1 MDRNETNF
9 TEHATK
15 RMQQR
20 GIKKQAARII
30 LTHADKEIYVGN
42 GSIALSVSKQRLD
55 VLRQD
60 GQVSPQLA
68 DKVNGKCLVV
78 ANDNGPDEQRDK
90 VVTVL
95 QIRGKAGRHYRKSC
109 RRNYSRGQKWTR

>member
-1 MDRNETNF
+1 MEYNEIEF
-9 TEHATK
+9 TQHATK

-30 LTHADKEIYVGN
+30 LTHADKEIHVGK

-55 VLRQD
+55 VLRRN

-68 DKVNGKCLVV
+68 DKVKGKCLLV
-78 ANDNGPDEQRDK
+78 ANDNGPNEQRDK

-95 QIRGKAGRHYRKSC
+95 QIRGKSGRHYRKSC
-109 RRNYSRGQKWTR
+109 RRNYSRGQK